1 VADPAAIHGKRVLV
15 IEDGPTLTHGGM
27 AYGAGW
33 VAARRFGAREIVD
46 PRPYA
51 VGSIME
57 TYRKYPSTGAIL
69 PAMGYGVE
77 MVKDLETTINNAEV
91 DMVLSATPIDLTR
104 IIQVNKPMQRVR
116 YELQEIGKPSLD
128 DLLREKFGKK

>member
-1 VADPAAIHGKRVLV
+1 
-15 IEDGPTLTHGGM
+15 
-27 AYGAGW
+27 
-33 VAARRFGAREIVD
+33 
-46 PRPYA
+46 
-51 VGSIME
+51 
-57 TYRKYPSTGAIL
+57 
-69 PAMGYGVE
+69 MGYGVE